1 MTARGKCG
9 INDPCKGDSEID
21 YLLKIPARPSDENPA
36 VMDNSFKI
44 IESVDDAIDMR
55 LRS

>member
-55 LRS
+55 LWS

>member
-9 INDPCKGDSEID
+9 INNPCKGDSETD
-21 YLLKIPARPSDENPA
+21 YLLKIPARPSDENPT

>member
-36 VMDNSFKI
+36 VMANSFKI

>member
-9 INDPCKGDSEID
+9 INDPCKGYSEID

-36 VMDNSFKI
+36 VMDNSFKM